1 MVLGKHIRALGYRY
15 IHPCSARRVS
25 CCSGTTSGLLCE
37 RIPAAGNQTSR
48 TQTLCLS
55 LSKHTY
61 PGYVKTVYT
70 QCGKCPVRVSC
81 CSGTISGLFYEQI
94 PAAGNQTSRI
104 PHPHTGL
111 KNPPPT
117 TQYTVPDLIPLS
129 TEGGF
134 S

>member
-48 TQTLCLS
+48 TQTLCLP

-70 QCGKCPVRVSC
+70 QCGKCPVRVSV
-81 CSGTISGLFYEQI
+81 LLL
-94 PAAGNQTSRI
+94 GNHIRVTLRTNTRCGKSNI
-104 PHPHTGL
+104 PHTPPPHGPQ
-111 KNPPPT
+111 KPT